1 MKRILVWFR
10 NDLRLHDNEALSAA
24 IRKADEVI
32 PCYCFDTRHFAGTPY
47 GFPKTGPFRAQ
58 FLVESVADLS
68 RQITALGGKLVVR
81 VGNPEEIITK
91 LAAEYQADA
100 VYCHKEVT
108 DEEVKVEEAMEHSL
122 WKNRVPLTYFWG
134 HTLYHLDDLPF
145 PMKNLPEV
153 FTDFR
158 KQVERY
164 VKVREPLAAPDRIK
178 VPRELTNSNLPSVR
192 DLGLPEPVR
201 DPRSV
206 LPFRGGETEA
216 LDRLRYYLWEQD
228 LLKNYKQTRNGLVGG
243 DYSLKL
249 SPWLAAGC
257 ISPRQVY
264 AEVKRYEK
272 QRVANDSTYWLVFEL
287 VWRDYFRFIAKK
299 HGNALFKLGGIRDL
313 PVKEP
318 KKLFNEDNFECWRNG
333 ETGIPFVDANMVELR
348 QTGFMSNRGRQN
360 VASFLV
366 KDLRVDWRAGAAWF
380 ESQLLDHDAA
390 SNYGNWNYVAGV
402 GNDPREDRYFNMA
415 KQASMYDAKGEYVK
429 LWLPQLASVPAPQ
442 VHAPH
447 LLSEAELQRYGLRL
461 GLDYPHPIVEI
472 GMKAVRG

>member
-32 PCYCFDTRHFAGTPY
+32 PCYCFDTRQFAGTPY
-47 GFPKTGPFRAQ
+47 GFPKTGAFRAK
-58 FLVESVADLS
+58 FLIESVSDLS
-68 RQITALGGKLVVR
+68 RRIAAAGGKLVIGI
-81 VGNPEEIITK
+81 GNPEDVIPK
-91 LAAEYQADA
+91 LAAEHRAEA

-108 DEEVKVEEAMEHSL
+108 DEEVKVEEAMEHNL
-122 WKNRVPLTYFWG
+122 WKHRVPLSYFWG

-164 VKVREPLAAPDRIK
+164 VSVRQPLPPPAKLQVPCELAAGK
-178 VPRELTNSNLPSVR
+178 MPSVG
-192 DLGLPEPVR
+192 DFGLPDPVR
-201 DPRSV
+201 DPRAV
-206 LPFRGGETEA
+206 MDFWGGETAGLE
-216 LDRLRYYLWEQD
+216 RLHYYLWDAD
-228 LLKNYKQTRNGLVGG
+228 LLKTYKQTRNGLVGG

-257 ISPRQVY
+257 VSPREVY
-264 AEVKRYEK
+264 AEVKKYEQ
-272 QRVANDSTYWLVFEL
+272 QRIANDSTYWLIFEL
-287 VWRDYFRFIAKK
+287 VWRDYFRFVAKK

-318 KKLFNEDNFECWRNG
+318 KKLFNGQNFESWRNG

-360 VASFLV
+360 AASFLV
-366 KDLRVDWRAGAAWF
+366 KDLQVDWRAGAAWF
-380 ESQLLDHDAA
+380 ESQLLDYDAA

-402 GNDPREDRYFNMA
+402 GNDPRENRYFNMV
-415 KQASMYDAKGEYVK
+415 KQANMYDAKGQYVK
-429 LWLPQLASVPAPQ
+429 LWLPQLARVPAPQ
-442 VHAPH
+442 VHEPH
-447 LLSEAELQRYGLRL
+447 LLSDTELERCGLRL
-461 GLDYPHPIVEI
+461 GRDYPFPIAET
-472 GMKAVRG
+472 GMKAMRG